1 MSMSP
6 AMRTGPARLASM
18 LLPTP
23 RRSWRPRPRRW
34 VMASCPGGPR
44 RRCGIKS
51 TRSASATVRPPTIT
65 AGTRFRGCVRSRAT
79 STTCRPSASAV
90 CCLTR
95 CASRTPTATTPPTTR
110 RWTVGLGRWRT
121 CARWW
126 RDCTRRAS
134 GWCWTACSTTP
145 GAATARSRR
154 PPPPAPRAPS
164 MPTGTRSGPSR
175 RSTRAGA
182 PSAGTRAVATA
193 SRTTAG
199 RATRSCLSSTTRTG
213 PSASTSLRL
222 RASG

>member
-51 TRSASATVRPPTIT
+51 TRSASATVRPATIT

-110 RWTVGLGRWRT
+110 RWTGGLGRWRT

-145 GAATARSRR
+145 AAATPRSSSAWRRVWPVPPRAGTTSSPAPPRTGMASSTNPGRGTPTCRASTWRSRR
-154 PPPPAPRAPS
+154 CAR
-164 MPTGTRSGPSR
+164 
-175 RSTRAGA
+175 
-182 PSAGTRAVATA
+182 
-193 SRTTAG
+193 
-199 RATRSCLSSTTRTG
+199 
-213 PSASTSLRL
+213 
-222 RASG
+222 